1 MIRFFFVQKFIG
13 HTHGWTFLMN
23 FLLTSHFF
31 CILIFFLLEGYFA
44 NFFCLA
50 FRAHDFVFSLTWNW
64 SGTLLQ
70 QISLWAFLITSR
82 RCRMSVYSVISFKTL
97 SIYSKTLSTYF
108 LFVYNET
115 IFLRNCIHKPIFP
128 EYPHATIVQS
138 CITVGLSL
146 QDVQTLD
153 VSWWNIQLAHYESP
167 KQKSVW
173 IHSQTNSQ

>member
-1 MIRFFFVQKFIG
+1 
-13 HTHGWTFLMN
+13 
-23 FLLTSHFF
+23 
-31 CILIFFLLEGYFA
+31 
-44 NFFCLA
+44 
-50 FRAHDFVFSLTWNW
+50 
-64 SGTLLQ
+64 
-70 QISLWAFLITSR
+70 
-82 RCRMSVYSVISFKTL
+82 MSVYSVISFKTL

-167 KQKSVW
+167 KQKSV
-173 IHSQTNSQ
+173 